1 MKDFTLTESLPG
13 ETLRTARRSRGLSLQ
28 YIAKEL
34 RLTVATIEAME
45 SDDYHQLP
53 ATIFVQG
60 YIRNYAHLLGLD
72 AGPLLVQFGQLSN
85 QQPVTNEFRPVT
97 SISRRTPTSEDPV
110 LPAKSLSYVVVV
122 SLVGIALIIIYSN
135 STTVPNGAQQDIQSV
150 ASKTKQMRVIDRD
163 KLGSGDYSVS
173 SVPIERK
180 KITEKQPKPAR
191 VAVAEKAGAG
201 KKVAD
206 TNKANVDVLSIRFM
220 KDTYVEVVDANNR
233 SLLSHMGKRGFR
245 DKVLGKA
252 PFKVIL
258 SRPDHVEVHLNGKIF
273 NHIKSAGRSAGK
285 HEIIVRH

>member
-72 AGPLLVQFGQLSN
+72 AGPFLAQFGQLSN
-85 QQPVTNEFRPVT
+85 QQVTNEFRPVT
-97 SISRRTPTSEDPV
+97 QISRSTTASEDPV

-122 SLVGIALIIIYSN
+122 SLVGIALIIIYSS

-150 ASKTKQMRVIDRD
+150 ASKAKQMRVIDRD

-173 SVPIERK
+173 SIPVDRK
-180 KITEKQPKPAR
+180 KIPEKQPKPAS
-191 VAVAEKAGAG
+191 VAVAEKAGDG
-201 KKVAD
+201 KKAAD
-206 TNKANVDVLSIRFM
+206 NNKVNVDVLSIRFM

-245 DKVLGKA
+245 DKVKGKA

-258 SRPDHVEVHLNGKIF
+258 SRPDHIEVHLNGKIF
-273 NHIKSAGRSAGK
+273 KHIKSAGRSAGK
-285 HEIIVRH
+285 HEIIVRD